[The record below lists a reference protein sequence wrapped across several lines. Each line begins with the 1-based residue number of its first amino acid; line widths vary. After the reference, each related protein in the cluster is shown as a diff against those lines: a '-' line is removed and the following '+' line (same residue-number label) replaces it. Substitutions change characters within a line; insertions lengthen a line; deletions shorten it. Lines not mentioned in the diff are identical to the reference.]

1 LAAQKRKEIDLW
13 EKQELAKRLNTI
25 GNNDNHLEER
35 LMKQAN
41 LNGTDA
47 FDRPDPVGM
56 REKTESNK
64 L

>member
-1 LAAQKRKEIDLW
+1 M
-13 EKQELAKRLNTI
+13 

-41 LNGTDA
+41 LNGTDS